1 MRGSSAPLAV
11 AGFFAAGTDCFSVE
25 AAFFLL
31 AFLLALRSTRGS
43 GGGCAGCPA
52 WHFVLV
58 GARGGGG

>member
-1 MRGSSAPLAV
+1 MRGSAAPLAV

-31 AFLLALRSTRGS
+31 ALRSVRGSGS

-52 WHFVLV
+52 CLLVLD